1 MQESFKPKMVLSS
14 RIARVTVA
22 VGFALVIGS
31 FGVGPARAEDNHRGG
46 GGNHVV
52 AQRGGGDRG
61 GYRGGG
67 GWSGPTVVDNYY
79 APQPDY
85 YAAPDPDYYGDA
97 PQYDTPPPQGITLF
111 FGL

>member
-1 MQESFKPKMVLSS
+1 MQESLKPKLKMSS
-14 RIARVTVA
+14 RIVKIAAA

-31 FGVGPARAEDNHRGG
+31 FGVGPAGAADNNRG
-46 GGNHVV
+46 GGNHV

-67 GWSGPTVVDNYY
+67 GRSGPTVVDNYY

-85 YAAPDPDYYGDA
+85 YASPEPYNYYGNG
-97 PQYDTPPPQGITLF
+97 PGYDEPAPQGISLF

>member
-1 MQESFKPKMVLSS
+1 MHESLNPKIELSS
-14 RIARVTVA
+14 RIARLTAA

-61 GYRGGG
+61 GYHGG

-85 YAAPDPDYYGDA
+85 YAAPDPDYYYGDG